1 MGKKYLVPRFTNINL
16 VTKTG
21 NKKLNPRVAWKQNF
35 NTNTERKVKPTM
47 KLKDLLFA
55 WEPR

>member
-21 NKKLNPRVAWKQNF
+21 NKKLNPRVARKQNF
-35 NTNTERKVKPTM
+35 NTNTERKVKPRM
-47 KLKDLLFA
+47 KLEDLLFA
-55 WEPR
+55 